1 MDLQHISV
9 PTGDG
14 VHLHCTLGGPSSAP
28 PLLAVH
34 GGPDWDHSYLLDPLT
49 ELGRRRLILPDL
61 RGCGRSSPAPC
72 SFAAAARDLARLI
85 THLGLETPDL
95 LGFSTGGQVVQRLV
109 LDHPGPFGR
118 VIMASSTLWPV
129 TDADFGT
136 WPEREH
142 RRAAENR
149 VWAEPGPA
157 TPALVGRAAR
167 AGAPANVWRQDRI
180 AHYRRVLE
188 RVHWSAHWLHA
199 RRAGR
204 SDSPRPAH
212 GPQRLAEA
220 EAAWLF
226 LHGRQ
231 DMVFPAH
238 FAERAAA
245 LLPRSRALV
254 LDGAGH
260 MAHVDR
266 PEAWTAAIE
275 AFLTKQE

>member
-14 VHLHCTLGGPSSAP
+14 VHLHCALGGPSGAP
-28 PLLAVH
+28 PLLVVH

-49 ELGRRRLILPDL
+49 GLGQRRLILPDL

-85 THLGLETPDL
+85 AHLDLESPDL

-136 WPEREH
+136 WPERKR

-157 TPALVGRAAR
+157 TPALVERAAR

-180 AHYRRVLE
+180 AHYRRVLD
-188 RVHWSAHWLHA
+188 RVHWSAHWLRA
-199 RRAGR
+199 RRSGQL
-204 SDSPRPAH
+204 DSPRPAY
-212 GPQRLAEA
+212 GPRRLAEA
-220 EAAWLF
+220 DAAWLF

-231 DMVFPAH
+231 DMVFPAR

-266 PEAWTAAIE
+266 PESWTSAIE